1 MDSLF
6 DTHAHLDD
14 EQFADVR
21 DEVIARAVAEG
32 VRYMIAMG
40 TTATSSQKCWEIAE
54 GSPHVWAAAGIQ
66 PNYAHEAKPE
76 DWDLIQDLVGRER
89 VVAIGETGLDRYWDH
104 CPFEIQEQW
113 FERHVRLSQETHMP
127 FIVHMRECEAE
138 IIESLTRWSD
148 GQLLNGVMHSFT
160 GSLDT
165 AEAAM
170 DLGLDIS
177 FAGMVTFKNAANLRD
192 VAARIPLDRLLI
204 ETDSPYLAPHPKR
217 GQRPNEPALMVH
229 TARCLA
235 DAHQID
241 PSELARQTTRNAC
254 RRFAIP

>member
-1 MDSLF
+1 
-6 DTHAHLDD
+6 
-14 EQFADVR
+14 
-21 DEVIARAVAEG
+21 
-32 VRYMIAMG
+32 
-40 TTATSSQKCWEIAE
+40 
-54 GSPHVWAAAGIQ
+54 
-66 PNYAHEAKPE
+66 
-76 DWDLIQDLVGRER
+76 
-89 VVAIGETGLDRYWDH
+89 
-104 CPFEIQEQW
+104 
-113 FERHVRLSQETHMP
+113 
-127 FIVHMRECEAE
+127 MRECEAE
-138 IIESLTRWSD
+138 IIKSLTRWSD

-241 PSELARQTTRNAC
+241 PSELARRTTRNAC